1 MVAHLKAALR
11 KEMLAKRDALC
22 SLDVASS
29 SDAVTERLISNQR
42 FIEAKTVAFY
52 IRKGNEVDTERM
64 IGHALRLGKNVLV
77 PVTDDHKIT
86 FVRFRSF
93 TDLRPGK
100 FDIPEPS
107 EHETLNTEPDV
118 VVVPGV
124 AFGLCMH
131 RLGYG
136 KGYYDRYLA
145 SSPAYRIGICYDFQV
160 VDRLPSHANDER
172 MDEILTDKRVIAL

>member
-11 KEMLAKRDALC
+11 KKMLAKRDILC
-22 SLDVASS
+22 SLDVDTL
-29 SDAVTERLISNQR
+29 SDAITGKLISNPR

-52 IRKGNEVDTERM
+52 IRKGNEVDTEKM
-64 IGHALRLGKNVLV
+64 IGHALRLGKTVLV
-77 PVTDDHKIT
+77 PVTDHKIT
-86 FVRFRSF
+86 FVHFRSF
-93 TDLRPGK
+93 TDLQPGK
-100 FDIPEPS
+100 FGIPEPS
-107 EHETLNTEPDV
+107 KRETHDKEPDV

-136 KGYYDRYLA
+136 KGYYDSYLA
-145 SSPAYRIGICYDFQV
+145 TCPAYRIGVCYDFQV
-160 VDRLPSHANDER
+160 VERLPTHENDER